1 MSFAQSDTQPPLKAD
16 SVHDFRLVNAC
27 SRPNSKQLCFKP
39 ESKGVSPSSEERLL
53 LGAAHPRTVLV
64 DSNALS
70 GDVEGE
76 STQMNERWSRLPE
89 SPVFVTDQLPTNLSK
104 SLPVISPPPPPPP
117 TSPGYH
123 SQDLH
128 LLQEQV
134 RDSRDAL
141 VGARFRLHTK
151 RREFRTVRQEA
162 GAETGAAYNLFKTY
176 LLSQTTSLP
185 HDILEAIQKVDELR
199 DKLGNV
205 ETDYDDAEEK
215 YNQQEWSYTRLEE
228 SFVDSLPDDAT
239 VLQVSP
245 RDNLPATETDL
256 LTRFADASADVL
268 NYSSLDELM
277 EMSPDERQTPLEQ
290 EERGTVAPTKPEKS
304 NPLDGVRVARSH
316 QIEPRKEV
324 QTPLPRSF
332 SEADLEE
339 RRPMWSSIRYRIDE
353 WLLDSLNSSSL
364 QQQCLRAALSQ
375 HNLGDRPWLQIVSQ
389 YWYLDSPHGTVY
401 RTGDTT
407 ASESSEEQQL
417 PGVTSPRVT
426 DVSPLG
432 HLKLGL
438 PTAGSKGAVGTQ
450 CTSAISESSL
460 GSVKMAVGLPVP
472 SVDLC
477 SEYQHD
483 VLGQP
488 IPEGVSIRTQAFQE
502 GSLARTAVS
511 GVGDTSKAASIDN
524 SLISS
529 WPTVTHLRG
538 SASETDQTNPGWV
551 SMVDMDSFSPNSA
564 EETSPAGLKP
574 ALDDHEDQPPSQQTF
589 QLFIEVPGIKPWT
602 LPLVRLTP
610 VAQSIQ
616 RLDCIPFVS
625 TSDTPFR
632 LPGPSKFCTSF

>member
-1 MSFAQSDTQPPLKAD
+1 MP
-16 SVHDFRLVNAC
+16 
-27 SRPNSKQLCFKP
+27 
-39 ESKGVSPSSEERLL
+39 PSSEETLL

-70 GDVEGE
+70 GDANDE

-89 SPVFVTDQLPTNLSK
+89 SPIFVTDQLPTNLIK
-104 SLPVISPPPPPPP
+104 SLSVISPPPPPPPPPPP

-151 RREFRTVRQEA
+151 RREIRIVRQEA
-162 GAETGAAYNLFKTY
+162 GAESGAAYNLFKNY

-185 HDILEAIQKVDELR
+185 HDILEAIQKADELQ

-228 SFVDSLPDDAT
+228 CFVDSLPDDVT
-239 VLQVSP
+239 VIQASP
-245 RDNLPATETDL
+245 RDNLQATETDL

-277 EMSPDERQTPLEQ
+277 EMSPDERQASLEQ

-304 NPLDGVRVARSH
+304 TFLDGVRIARSH
-316 QIEPRKEV
+316 RVEPSKEV

-353 WLLDSLNSSSL
+353 WLLDSLKNSSL
-364 QQQCLRAALSQ
+364 QQQRLRAALSQ

-389 YWYLDSPHGTVY
+389 YWYLDSPHGTVHH
-401 RTGDTT
+401 TGDTT
-407 ASESSEEQQL
+407 ASESSGEQQL
-417 PGVTSPRVT
+417 AGVTSPRVT
-426 DVSPLG
+426 DVSLLG
-432 HLKLGL
+432 HLALGL
-438 PTAGSKGAVGTQ
+438 STAGSKRAVGTQ

-460 GSVKMAVGLPVP
+460 GSVDIAVGLPVT
-472 SVDLC
+472 SVDLR
-477 SEYQHD
+477 SDNQHD
-483 VLGQP
+483 VLGQS
-488 IPEGVSIRTQAFQE
+488 IPEGVSIRTKAFQE
-502 GSLARTAVS
+502 GSLAPTAVS
-511 GVGDTSKAASIDN
+511 GVGDMSKAASIDN
-524 SLISS
+524 SLIRS
-529 WPTVTHLRG
+529 WPTATNLQG
-538 SASETDQTNPGWV
+538 SASETDPTNPEWV
-551 SMVDMDSFSPNSA
+551 SMVDMDPSSPNSA
-564 EETSPAGLKP
+564 GETSPAGLKP
-574 ALDDHEDQPPSQQTF
+574 ALDDYEDHLPSQNTF
-589 QLFIEVPGIKPWT
+589 QLFIEVPGTKPWT

-610 VAQSIQ
+610 IGQSIQ